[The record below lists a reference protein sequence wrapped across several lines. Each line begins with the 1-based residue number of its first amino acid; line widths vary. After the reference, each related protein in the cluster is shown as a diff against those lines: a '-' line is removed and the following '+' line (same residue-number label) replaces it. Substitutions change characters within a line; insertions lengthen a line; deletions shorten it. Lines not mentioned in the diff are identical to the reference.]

1 MTEINQN
8 SHFYIRAS
16 AEVPLLS
23 GIQCVTSVTFSQPSP
38 VAGLSWGTLKT
49 EAANFPEE
57 ALLFT
62 FYNTGS
68 QPSFRYHAKWKNY
81 LSRISSPETHILLLH
96 HRNHKLAETFVF
108 LYKFQTFVGII
119 ILWLQSKLKV
129 IT

>member
-62 FYNTGS
+62 FYDAGS
-68 QPSFRYHAKWKNY
+68 QPSFRYHAKWKTTCLGFPLQKPTSY
-81 LSRISSPETHILLLH
+81 FYTIE
-96 HRNHKLAETFVF
+96 
-108 LYKFQTFVGII
+108 II
-119 ILWLQSKLKV
+119 N
-129 IT
+129 